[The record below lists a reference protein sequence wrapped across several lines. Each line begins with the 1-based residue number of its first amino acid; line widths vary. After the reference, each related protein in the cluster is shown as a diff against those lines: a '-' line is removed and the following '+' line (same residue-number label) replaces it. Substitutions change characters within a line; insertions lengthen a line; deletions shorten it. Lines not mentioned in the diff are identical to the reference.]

1 MIATRIVPVSSRTGL
16 SLSRKARGF
25 VLLTFLML
33 FDALVRPFM
42 SAMGAFVVVLKFLH
56 VDNHWNSW
64 ATYITTPTTN
74 PTTRPAQLS
83 SAFLSFHMNKLLALN
98 LYVKSTS
105 TSGAESEKLRFKST
119 VSVDSM
125 RIRPLAGSQD
135 EEWGTR

>member
-1 MIATRIVPVSSRTGL
+1 MTGTRIVPVSPRTGP

-25 VLLTFLML
+25 VLLTFLVL
-33 FDALVRPFM
+33 FDAVIRPFM

-56 VDNHWNSW
+56 VDNNRNSW
-64 ATYITTPTTN
+64 ATYITSSTTN

-98 LYVKSTS
+98 LYVKSAS

-125 RIRPLAGSQD
+125 RIRPVAGSQD
-135 EEWGTR
+135 EE